1 MHDTQLID
9 IQWKIEDFENRQRRN
24 NLRILGVQEGIEGQD
39 ARVYIIRLF
48 KAAFPEQ
55 AGWDWE
61 KEIQRAHR
69 FPLYLKKQM
78 TTGGAGSSLQQP
90 RALIV
95 YFGNYL
101 LRQIVYEKTRP
112 NSKISCEGVTF
123 FSRPTFAMQL

>member
-1 MHDTQLID
+1 MHDTQLVD
-9 IQWKIEDFENRQRRN
+9 IQWKIEDFENRQRHN
-24 NLRILGVQEGIEGQD
+24 NLRILGIEEGIEGQD

-55 AGWDWE
+55 SGWDWE

-69 FPLYLKKQM
+69 FHVKKQM

-101 LRQIVYEKTRP
+101 LR
-112 NSKISCEGVTF
+112 
-123 FSRPTFAMQL
+123 